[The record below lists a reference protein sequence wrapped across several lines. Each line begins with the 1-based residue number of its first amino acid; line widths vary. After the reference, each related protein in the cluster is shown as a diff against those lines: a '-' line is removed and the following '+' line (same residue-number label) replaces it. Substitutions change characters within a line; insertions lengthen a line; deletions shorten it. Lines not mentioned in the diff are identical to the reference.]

1 MTWGHLGESGIII
14 KIDVVFYFFFF
25 FVFYFLMWY
34 D

>member
-25 FVFYFLMWY
+25 FLSFIS
-34 D
+34 

>member
-25 FVFYFLMWY
+25 FCLLFLNVV
-34 D
+34 